1 MGGFEGRCLLGG
13 QYMGDYD
20 INIYIHIYK
29 ICSSSMYINLSV
41 SIMIPFGALIHYKY
55 IYIDIQCLGR
65 DHVGLSQNN
74 VSPNPSV

>member
-1 MGGFEGRCLLGG
+1 
-13 QYMGDYD
+13 MGDYD

-41 SIMIPFGALIHYKY
+41 SIMIPFGALIHCKYIY

>member
-1 MGGFEGRCLLGG
+1 
-13 QYMGDYD
+13 
-20 INIYIHIYK
+20 
-29 ICSSSMYINLSV
+29 MYINLSV

-55 IYIDIQCLGR
+55 IYIDIQCLGM

>member
-1 MGGFEGRCLLGG
+1 
-13 QYMGDYD
+13 MGDYVD

-55 IYIDIQCLGR
+55 IYRHTMPRKGSR
-65 DHVGLSQNN
+65 EV
-74 VSPNPSV
+74 VSK

>member
-1 MGGFEGRCLLGG
+1 
-13 QYMGDYD
+13 MGDYD

-55 IYIDIQCLGR
+55 IYIEHTMPRKGSR
-65 DHVGLSQNN
+65 GV
-74 VSPNPSV
+74 VSK

>member
-1 MGGFEGRCLLGG
+1 
-13 QYMGDYD
+13 
-20 INIYIHIYK
+20 
-29 ICSSSMYINLSV
+29 MYINLSV
-41 SIMIPFGALIHYKY
+41 SIMIPFGALIHYKYIY